1 MSISNATTAAG
12 TRQGASSRWRTPK
25 WLPLLPFLIF
35 MAIFF
40 FRPMGSVLADSFKDN
55 DGNWT
60 MENFR
65 MAMQDPYRTGF
76 VRSIQLGIYSA
87 LSSAIP
93 GAVLA
98 YIIESRGGD
107 RLRRVVSSLS
117 GVIANTGGVP
127 LAFMFIASF
136 GAQGSATTLLK
147 RVGIDLY
154 AGSFSLFSLSG
165 LILVYSY
172 FQIPLMVIV
181 FSPAVRG
188 LRREWHEAARNL
200 GATNSQFWRT
210 VGIPVLFP
218 SFSAS
223 FLLLFASA
231 FSAYATARAM
241 TSGAVPLI
249 PLMIGNLVDGSIVV
263 SQMNLGKALA
273 LGMVIVTA
281 LAMVPYLL
289 LQRRYAKWQ
298 Q

>member
-1 MSISNATTAAG
+1 MSDRNTAANGG
-12 TRQGASSRWRTPK
+12 TRKGATIRRRATA
-25 WLPLLPFLIF
+25 WLPLLPFILF
-35 MAIFF
+35 MGVFF
-40 FRPMGSVLADSFKDN
+40 FRPMWSVLGDSFKDN
-55 DGNWT
+55 DGHWT
-60 MENFR
+60 TENFR
-65 MAMQDPYRTGF
+65 FAFQDPYRTGF
-76 VRSIQLGIYSA
+76 IRSVQLGIYSA
-87 LSSAIP
+87 LSSAVP

-147 RVGIDLY
+147 HFGLDLY
-154 AGSFSLFSLSG
+154 AGNFTLFSLGG
-165 LILVYSY
+165 LVLVYSY

-188 LRREWHEAARNL
+188 LRREWREAARNL
-200 GATNSQFWRT
+200 GATGLQFWRT
-210 VGIPVLFP
+210 VGLPVLFP
-218 SFSAS
+218 SFSAA

-241 TSGAVPLI
+241 TTGAVPLI

-273 LGMVIVTA
+273 LGMVVVTA
-281 LAMVPYLL
+281 IAMVPYLL